1 MLQFPRLASL
11 LFLAVCCVSPGLLLE
26 RSASSVELGRR
37 AHGNLSSGKEQVVIL
52 AWSDTGGKHS
62 DTYEECSV
70 PCHVT
75 HNRSRLEEADALSW
89 YLPSLDEADL
99 PGKRPGQSWIL
110 VNDESPCGSAVLS
123 GKKTLM
129 DRFDLSVGK
138 TDGSSVQICPDQTS
152 FPSKYQMNRMPLP
165 THLKNEF
172 RANGTGLVLYIQ
184 DNCDTHREDLVKR
197 LEAAGVPVDSYGK
210 CRHNK
215 NMTMP
220 WASQTPWYTRVGE
233 PFWDFES
240 RYKFAIGLE
249 DCRCTD
255 YVSEKLF
262 RRLREG
268 VVPIYEARETT
279 WTPTNSVLD
288 PMKFE
293 SVEEMAQEL
302 LRLDKDDSAYDQ
314 LLAWKT
320 NRKSSFFHKMDFCET
335 SFSRSQICRVCD
347 LVHQRSQSTSFVST
361 PPKPSSCLDPR

>member
-1 MLQFPRLASL
+1 
-11 LFLAVCCVSPGLLLE
+11 VSPGLLLE
-26 RSASSVELGRR
+26 RSASSVEIGQR
-37 AHGNLSSGKEQVVIL
+37 AQGKEQVVIL
-52 AWSDTGGKHS
+52 AWSETGGGQH
-62 DTYEECSV
+62 DTYEKCSV
-70 PCHVT
+70 PCYFT
-75 HNRSRLEEADALSW
+75 HNRSRIEEADALSW

-99 PGKRPGQSWIL
+99 PDKRPGQSWIL
-110 VNDESPCGSAVLS
+110 VNDESPCGSASLS
-123 GKKTLM
+123 RKKTLM
-129 DRFDLSVGK
+129 DRFDVSVGK
-138 TDGSSVQICPDQTS
+138 TDDSSVQICPDQTS

-165 THLKNEF
+165 THLKNAF

-184 DNCDTHREDLVKR
+184 DNCDSHREDLVKR
-197 LEAAGVPVDSYGK
+197 LEAAGVPVDAYGK

-215 NMTMP
+215 YDDVLGISDPLVYSCGRTFLGL
-220 WASQTPWYTRVGE
+220 RIKVH
-233 PFWDFES
+233 
-240 RYKFAIGLE
+240 FAIGLE

-279 WTPTNSVLD
+279 WTPSNSVLD

-293 SVEEMAQEL
+293 SVEEMAHEL
-302 LRLDKDDSAYDQ
+302 LRLDKDDNAYDQ

-335 SFSRSQICRVCD
+335 SFSRSQKCRVCD